1 MIQDRSIV
9 RGIAVLKCRNAAL
22 SLNLMERFLMQ
33 LLSFQS
39 NSSWPNFVKYHLF
52 CAVYLNCS
60 VTSKVDARPDDF
72 PVPSNPPGRS
82 LKCVTYL
89 TRIIYSKIE

>member
-1 MIQDRSIV
+1 MSQRCVITKFNGKISNAVTKLSIY
-9 RGIAVLKCRNAAL
+9 
-22 SLNLMERFLMQ
+22 
-33 LLSFQS
+33 S